1 MSQEAEK
8 FRIFG
13 HEGPYKECMG
23 LYSEVY
29 TETRGGVALR
39 SVYKHTRLPVY
50 LYFHE
55 KDKTW
60 ALSNKIGSSRCWMF
74 ASDLA
79 QKPHLIIGPWKYI
92 NPNDRKWLLESKMKC
107 EPHIELKDGGNSS
120 RRESMKVQI
129 KAMESVIE
137 AMKTENKKLREQ
149 IKLARL
155 PHMVAQVSELRS
167 KNLAIREKRFIL
179 EEKLKDLDI
188 RKKECDNLQEE
199 KKRLETETRQLL
211 ARITAQKR
219 ARAKVDCLLPTGRN
233 FDVNG
238 VTNTTPEEDQ
248 KATGI
253 VSPDILVEEVH
264 QEDDTDCD
272 ESV

>member
-1 MSQEAEK
+1 
-8 FRIFG
+8 
-13 HEGPYKECMG
+13 
-23 LYSEVY
+23 
-29 TETRGGVALR
+29 
-39 SVYKHTRLPVY
+39 
-50 LYFHE
+50 
-55 KDKTW
+55 
-60 ALSNKIGSSRCWMF
+60 
-74 ASDLA
+74 
-79 QKPHLIIGPWKYI
+79 
-92 NPNDRKWLLESKMKC
+92 
-107 EPHIELKDGGNSS
+107 
-120 RRESMKVQI
+120 
-129 KAMESVIE
+129 MESVIE

-219 ARAKVDCLLPTGRN
+219 ARAKVDDLLPTGRN